1 MPAEL
6 VLGTMTFGDTVDA
19 AGAAAMLDLAEEAG
33 ITQLDTA
40 NVYAGGACEEM
51 LGALL
56 AAGGRRERFAVASKA
71 GMPHEDAAGA
81 APLSAGALRRSVEG
95 SLRRLRTDR
104 LDLFYL
110 HKPDRE
116 TEIGETL
123 DALAA
128 LAAEGLIGEVG
139 VSNHSAW
146 RIAELRAE
154 ARLRGAPVPGVSQSL
169 YNLVARRIEE
179 EYAEYAASAG
189 ISTIV
194 YNPLGGG
201 LLTGRHRFG
210 EPPEHGRFR
219 DSRLA
224 AMYRE
229 RYWDRRLFAAVTE
242 LTVVADGLGI
252 PLPELAL
259 RWLVERPLVTG
270 VLVGASTL
278 GQLRANITSAGRG
291 PLPAEALDRV
301 DAVWD
306 TLRGPAPAYHR

>member
-1 MPAEL
+1 MSAEL

-33 ITQLDTA
+33 ITMLDTA
-40 NVYAGGACEEM
+40 NVYAGGACEEI
-51 LGALL
+51 LGELL
-56 AAGGRRERFAVASKA
+56 AGGGRRDRFRIASKA

-110 HKPDRE
+110 HQPDRD
-116 TEIGETL
+116 TEIVETL
-123 DALAA
+123 DTLAA
-128 LAAEGLIGEVG
+128 LAAEGLIREVG
-139 VSNHSAW
+139 VSNYPAW

-154 ARLRGAPVPGVSQSL
+154 ARLRGAPVPAVSQSL
-169 YNLVARRIEE
+169 YNLIARRVEE

-201 LLTGRHRFG
+201 LLTGRHRFE
-210 EPPEHGRFR
+210 EPPEHGRFG

-229 RYWDRRLFAAVTE
+229 RYWDRQLFAAVTE
-242 LTVVADGLGI
+242 LTVVADGLGV

-259 RWLVERPLVTG
+259 RWLMDRPLVNG
-270 VLVGASTL
+270 VLVGSSTL
-278 GQLRANITSAGRG
+278 GHLRANITAARRG
-291 PLPAEALDRV
+291 PLPAEALDRI
-301 DAVWD
+301 DAVWQ

>member
-51 LGALL
+51 LGTLL
-56 AAGGRRERFAVASKA
+56 AGRRDRFRIASKA
-71 GMPHEDAAGA
+71 GVPHEDARGA

-110 HKPDRE
+110 HQPDRA
-116 TEIGETL
+116 TAIGETL
-123 DALAA
+123 DALAG
-128 LAAEGLIGEVG
+128 LAADGLIAEVG
-139 VSNHSAW
+139 VSNYPAW
-146 RIAELRAE
+146 GIAELRCE
-154 ARLRGAPVPGVSQSL
+154 ARRRGAPVPAVSQSL
-169 YNLVARRIEE
+169 YNLIARRIEE
-179 EYAEYAASAG
+179 EYAEYAAGAG
-189 ISTIV
+189 IATVV

-201 LLTGRHRFG
+201 LLTGRHRFE
-210 EPPEHGRFR
+210 EPPEHGRFGDAR
-219 DSRLA
+219 MA

-229 RYWDRRLFAAVTE
+229 RYWDRQLFTAVTE
-242 LTVVADGLGI
+242 LTVIADGLGI

-259 RWLVERPLVTG
+259 RWLVDRPLVDG
-270 VLVGASTL
+270 VLIGASRTE
-278 GQLRANITSAGRG
+278 QLSANIAAAGRG
-291 PLPAEALDRV
+291 PLPAEAGERI
-301 DAVWD
+301 DAVWQ

>member
-1 MPAEL
+1 MSAEL

-33 ITQLDTA
+33 ITMLDTA
-40 NVYAGGACEEM
+40 NVYAGGACEEI
-51 LGALL
+51 LGGLL
-56 AAGGRRERFAVASKA
+56 AGGGRRDRFRIASKA

-110 HKPDRE
+110 HQPDRD
-116 TEIGETL
+116 TEIVETL

-128 LAAEGLIGEVG
+128 LAAEGLIREVG
-139 VSNHSAW
+139 VSNYPAW

-154 ARLRGAPVPGVSQSL
+154 ARLRGAPVPAVSQSL
-169 YNLVARRIEE
+169 YNLIARRVEE

-201 LLTGRHRFG
+201 LLTGRHRFE
-210 EPPEHGRFR
+210 EPPEHGRFG

-229 RYWDRRLFAAVTE
+229 RYWDRQLFAAVTE
-242 LTVVADGLGI
+242 LTVVADGLGV

-259 RWLVERPLVTG
+259 RWLMDRPLVNG
-270 VLVGASTL
+270 VLVGSSTL
-278 GQLRANITSAGRG
+278 GHLRANITAAGRG
-291 PLPAEALDRV
+291 PLPPEALDRI
-301 DAVWD
+301 DAVWQ